1 MGDDAKGFVGLDGGP
16 VKSDVSSADII
27 MVFQSCRA
35 GRIIAVVVMLSKS
48 AA

>member
-1 MGDDAKGFVGLDGGP
+1 VGDDTKGVVGLDGGP

-27 MVFQSCRA
+27 MVVQSCRA
-35 GRIIAVVVMLSKS
+35 GRIIAMLSKS